1 MCPASRKQAGCCIV
15 KPDGESLYNT
25 RRILYN
31 IYKRILGARQ
41 RNEMVKNV
49 SICIAQKPTN
59 LV

>member
-1 MCPASRKQAGCCIV
+1 MARSQNGAGRCIV
-15 KPDGESLYNT
+15 GPDEETLYNT

-31 IYKRILGARQ
+31 IYKRILGVMQ